1 MEQMLNVSSNPH
13 VRDKIDNKPDHAARC
28 TCAASYHTVW
38 YLELRLPCTS
48 CCTRDGCVQRLF

>member
-13 VRDKIDNKPDHAARC
+13 VSDKMTTIRIMQLVALALLP
-28 TCAASYHTVW
+28 TTLFW